1 MSLEDVRHIA
11 EGNPD
16 IIKVL
21 MYHRVVKDRV
31 LSKGHWTCIHAEDFR
46 KHLEFLDRWGFTP
59 ITLNDYRLYL
69 DEELN
74 LPRKPV
80 IITFDDGYLD
90 TYENAFPLLQEFG
103 MRAVVFVLGDR
114 SITSNVWDLEGG
126 IAQAP
131 LLEAHH
137 IVELH
142 RGGIEIGAHSLT
154 HARLPL
160 LPRQRLWDEIS
171 RPRMNLE
178 ILLNQPV
185 WSFSYPFG
193 MLNSVA
199 KKMVMDAGYKFAC
212 SVYTGPSTF
221 GMEPFEIRRLAIR
234 NSTKSMGFS
243 LRMLTPY
250 QHYEWLRR
258 SVRDRMKSNELESQ
272 ATEEQTGDPQSPSI

>member
-1 MSLEDVRHIA
+1 MEDHRTLV

-46 KHLEFLDRWGFTP
+46 RHLEFLDRWGFTP

-69 DEELN
+69 EGEIN

-114 SITSNVWDLEGG
+114 TIMSNAWDADGG
-126 IAQAP
+126 ISMAP
-131 LLEAHH
+131 LLEARH
-137 IVELH
+137 IVEMH
-142 RGGIEIGAHSLT
+142 RGGVEIGAHSLT
-154 HARLPL
+154 HAKLVD

-171 RPRMNLE
+171 RARMNLE
-178 ILLNQPV
+178 ILLNSPV

-193 MLNSVA
+193 LLNSVA
-199 KKMVMDAGYKFAC
+199 KKMVQDAGYRFAC

-221 GMEPFEIRRLAIR
+221 GMEAFEIRRIAIR
-234 NSTKSMGFS
+234 SSTGILGFGI
-243 LRMLTPY
+243 RMLTPY
-250 QHYEWLRR
+250 QHYEWIRR
-258 SVRDRMKSNELESQ
+258 SVRERMISQEEHSQGNEQVEDQ
-272 ATEEQTGDPQSPSI
+272 QRASI